1 MTAQDPT
8 PQARVPWNA
17 VSLFTAIV
25 LLLGWLVALPLWV
38 GEGAAS
44 PLAPLLV
51 SAMMWTPALA
61 TLLVV
66 ATMKT
71 PRRDVWRF
79 LGVWPLRPW
88 RRTVGFAIGAL
99 LGPIVVTL
107 LVVAVS
113 AWLGLVRLDL
123 AGFSGF
129 AAQLAASGVD
139 PAGLPL
145 GAIVLTQLL
154 TVPIAAVIPNALLA
168 LGEEIGW
175 RGWLL
180 AALRPW
186 GTWPALALTGV
197 IWGLWHAPL
206 VLLGHNFGRTDIT
219 GVLLM
224 IGGCVAWGVL
234 LGWTRLRS
242 GSVWPAVFAHGSL
255 NAVGGIVLVLADAGR
270 PIDLAVVGP
279 LGLVAWAVI
288 AVIVIAV
295 IVVAM
300 TAAGAFRGDRTDAQP
315 GDRPAG
321 A

>member
-1 MTAQDPT
+1 MTTPGPT

-25 LLLGWLVALPLWV
+25 LLLGWLVVLPLWV
-38 GEGAAS
+38 GAGAAS
-44 PLAPLLV
+44 PLAPLLA
-51 SAMMWTPALA
+51 SAMMWTPAVA
-61 TLLVV
+61 TLIVV
-66 ATMKT
+66 AAMKI

-99 LGPIVVTL
+99 LGPIAITL

-113 AWLGLVRLDL
+113 AWFGLVELDL
-123 AGFSGF
+123 VHFSGF

-145 GAIVLTQLL
+145 GTIVLTQLL
-154 TVPIAAVIPNALLA
+154 TVPIAAVVPNALLA

-180 AALRPW
+180 TALRPW
-186 GTWPALALTGV
+186 GTWPALVLTGV

-206 VLLGHNFGRTDIT
+206 ILLGHNFGRTDVT

-234 LGWTRLRS
+234 LGWTRLRT
-242 GSVWPAVFAHGSL
+242 GSVWPAVFAHGAL
-255 NAVGGIVLVLADAGR
+255 NAVGGIVLVLAEAGQ

-288 AVIVIAV
+288 AVIVAV
-295 IVVAM
+295 M
-300 TAAGAFRGDRTDAQP
+300 TAAGAFRDAGTDAQL
-315 GDRPAG
+315 GERPAG